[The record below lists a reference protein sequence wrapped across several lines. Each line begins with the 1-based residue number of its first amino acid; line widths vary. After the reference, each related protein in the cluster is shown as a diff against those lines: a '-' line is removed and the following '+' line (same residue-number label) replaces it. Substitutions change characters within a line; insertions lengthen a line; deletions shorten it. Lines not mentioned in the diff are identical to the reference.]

1 VIRTAAFLVVS
12 ALAAAGCG
20 SSPTA
25 PTSSPPYSQTDLRI
39 GTGAEIAS
47 GQIARVFYTGW
58 IYDPARPDSK
68 GLRFDSNV
76 GTDFPLHFE
85 VGAAQVI
92 EGWDRGIPGMRVGG
106 QRRLIIP
113 PSLGYGMIRNG
124 PIPPFST
131 LLFEVELT
139 AILEPE
145 TPSSDL

>member
-1 VIRTAAFLVVS
+1 VFRPTALLIVV

-25 PTSSPPYSQTDLRI
+25 PTSSPPYSQTELRA
-39 GTGAEIAS
+39 GAGAEVGS

-58 IYDPARPDSK
+58 IYDPTRPESK

-76 GTDFPLHFE
+76 GTEFVFE
-85 VGAAQVI
+85 FVLGAGNVI

-106 QRRLIIP
+106 ARRLIIP
-113 PSLGYGMIRNG
+113 PSLAYGSVRNG

-131 LLFEVELT
+131 LVFDVELIGLREVET
-139 AILEPE
+139 PE
-145 TPSSDL
+145 